1 MGRSGLV
8 ATELA
13 TNLVRHARDA
23 EIWIAARP
31 PLHDIEIICV
41 DRGPGIEDIATAMQ
55 DGVSTGSGS
64 PGTGLGA
71 ISRLADDFFVVS
83 AATGTV
89 SLARLRQGR
98 RAPSALSLRMG
109 AVCLA
114 VAPETISGDAWALRS
129 GAGLAEVLVVDGL
142 GHGPLAGEAA
152 RAAVD
157 VFASQNVNVNVN
169 GSGSGSG
176 NESGAA
182 DAAMPLGEFVAQAH
196 AALRGTRGAA
206 LLAVRFGAQAVHSCG
221 AGNIS
226 GRLFNGVASLSL
238 SSQHGTAG
246 VQISRPR
253 VADCSSLDH
262 GVLVL
267 HSDGVSARWK
277 HEDYAGLLGRDAGLL
292 AACLLW
298 HNTRSRDDAT
308 VVVLKAEEEQ

>member
-41 DRGPGIEDIATAMQ
+41 DRGPGIKDIATAMQ

-157 VFASQNVNVNVN
+157 VFASQNVNVN
-169 GSGSGSG
+169 GSGSG

-253 VADCSSLDH
+253 VTDCSSLDH

>member
-157 VFASQNVNVNVN
+157 VFASQNVNVN